1 MRCQG
6 LPATFLGFLLTVSVA
21 SAREYRIV
29 GEFTS
34 PGLNNLIVSA
44 ARDGVVAFR
53 SGFEVYLQ
61 AGGPRLHINQIN
73 NSTSINIQEWGGS
86 FGSVKSRP
94 FGSSSSLSGYVGL
107 DGKITSFE
115 GANLNTFKAG
125 GDWVGGEI
133 EVNLSTVQ
141 KLGFA
146 YNVKT
151 GQRLEPAFDYGTV
164 LAGASPTGTLVFQS
178 RDEFAGSIGLNH
190 RVHIWQNGVYSTV
203 SGYNGFVHGINKHD
217 EILLTNGGSVFIVQ
231 PGKPTR
237 EFNGQMAPDQP
248 NFTQFS
254 DLGTILMDSIFGFF
268 VGDAKGWYDL
278 RAITPGIPAGSK
290 IWSAVQDPVTDRIYA
305 SIELGQDGP
314 IKPLILDPVPE
325 PGTLAALGLGVAAVL
340 RKKRRTIGGQLGS
353 IGRD

>member
-44 ARDGVVAFR
+44 ARDGVVAFT
-53 SGFEVYLQ
+53 SGFESYLNV
-61 AGGPRLHINQIN
+61 GGNRLHLNQIN
-73 NSTSINIQEWGGS
+73 NADTVNVSQLAASIGAVRYAPRNT
-86 FGSVKSRP
+86 FSRA
-94 FGSSSSLSGYVGL
+94 GYVGL
-107 DGKITSFE
+107 DGKVIDLGPSS
-115 GANLNTFKAG
+115 LVVDKAA
-125 GDWVGGEI
+125 GDWVGGRFEVGGQNI
-133 EVNLSTVQ
+133 ERR
-141 KLGFA
+141 GYA

-217 EILLTNGGSVFIVQ
+217 EILLTNGSSVFIVQ
-231 PGKPTR
+231 PGKATR
-237 EFNGQMAPDQP
+237 EFNGQLAPVQP
-248 NFTQFS
+248 NFTQYS
-254 DLGTILMDSIFGFF
+254 DHGTVLMDSVSGFF

-278 RAITPGIPAGSK
+278 RAITPGIPSGSK
-290 IWSAVQDPVTDRIYA
+290 IWKAVQDPVTDRIYA

-325 PGTLAALGLGVAAVL
+325 PGTLAALGLGLAAVL
-340 RKKRRTIGGQLGS
+340 RRRRKG
-353 IGRD
+353 